1 MKRKV
6 EVIAYHG
13 WGMNAQF
20 WNEWDE
26 LFGEHVIFKK
36 NDRGYFSKPINHH
49 FKEKDAVRLLFVQG
63 FGMHWVSKADWQ
75 NAHLIVLFSAFN
87 NLKEI
92 ISRKNTVDHV
102 VQKLQEQI
110 EHKPY
115 HTLELFWDEMFKS
128 GEKIV
133 NMSEFDI
140 HDKDLLEN
148 DLNAYYQNLVDFIP
162 IRDKAKVILYETE
175 YDKISNF
182 SQAQVMKKLFGRL
195 DYFKTFNFMGH
206 AYPFNKAKECYH
218 DLESHLKIFE

>member
-20 WNEWDE
+20 WNKWDD
-26 LFGEHVIFKK
+26 LFGDHVIFKK
-36 NDRGYFSKPINHH
+36 NDRGYFGEPVNHH
-49 FKEKDAVRLLFVQG
+49 FTEKDAVRVLFVQG

-75 NAHLIVLFSAFN
+75 NAHLIVLFSTFN
-87 NLKEI
+87 NLKEV

-115 HTLELFWDEMFKS
+115 HTLELFWNEMFKS

-133 NMSEFDI
+133 DMS
-140 HDKDLLEN
+140 
-148 DLNAYYQNLVDFIP
+148 DF
-162 IRDKAKVILYETE
+162 E
-175 YDKISNF
+175 YS
-182 SQAQVMKKLFGRL
+182 
-195 DYFKTFNFMGH
+195 
-206 AYPFNKAKECYH
+206 
-218 DLESHLKIFE
+218 